1 MIDNRAMENARGA
14 AVIVSLVLAFG
25 AIAPSLA
32 RAADPC
38 HSEDPLDFNEANR
51 RVDCGDADKPGWGT
65 YDFDREMGRIPDGT
79 GPAAAGA
86 RTANYSHLPTSFSAW
101 FDNLSA
107 SERRQFAAGVARA
120 ADVGG
125 ANMSARELD
134 AVMVLLQSEID
145 SYFDSAGLNA
155 DQRRRAIA
163 EIAQEVGVGIEP
175 KRASSGDE
183 YEDFGGG
190 FGDLNDDDFS
200 GVDGELESGFD
211 GWEPLDPTEDFGRPS
226 DGGLNSDLDFEG
238 M

>member
-1 MIDNRAMENARGA
+1 MTANRIIEKASRV
-14 AVIVSLVLAFG
+14 AVTASFALAFG

-32 RAADPC
+32 HAADPC
-38 HSEDPLDFNEANR
+38 HSEDPLDFDEANR

-65 YDFDREMGRIPDGT
+65 YDFDREMERIPDGN

-86 RTANYSHLPTSFSAW
+86 QTANYSYLPTSFSAW
-101 FDNLSA
+101 FDSLST

-120 ADVGG
+120 ADIGG

-134 AVMVLLQSEID
+134 AMMVLLQSEMD

-163 EIAQEVGVGIEP
+163 EIAKEVGVSIEP

-190 FGDLNDDDFS
+190 FDDLNDDAFS
-200 GVDGELESGFD
+200 GVDGELDSGFD
-211 GWEPLDPTEDFGRPS
+211 GWEPMDPTEDFGRPS
-226 DGGLNSDLDFEG
+226 GGEVNSDLDLDG